1 MLRVVGSCPG
11 GGFFLY
17 NLLST
22 LLYPCCVVTC
32 PKVNGNHNLKHICR
46 MKMNWFFSGKYSGK
60 FLKKFHTNFS
70 EKIPANSLINWM
82 NQTPVIF

>member
-1 MLRVVGSCPG
+1 
-11 GGFFLY
+11 
-17 NLLST
+17 
-22 LLYPCCVVTC
+22 LYPCCVVTC

-46 MKMNWFFSGKYSGK
+46 MKTNWVFSGKYSGK
-60 FLKKFHTNFS
+60 FLKKFRTSFS